1 MGPGDARW
9 SASNTQ
15 LREELPV
22 AGRERVRIQAAQGR
36 RTRRAFDCN
45 RFRVQMYVLDVLVFG
60 RSSLRKEVLL
70 YFFSRPAARG
80 HVREIARGVGR
91 AASAVGRELDRLERA
106 GVLRS
111 ADSPSANEIRALV
124 QRTIGIEG
132 TLRRALGGLAGIDAA
147 WIFGSY
153 AARTDRPTSD
163 LDVLIVGSPNSD
175 LLRRALGSVERQLRR
190 DVSLVELTRSE
201 FGSLV
206 RKREPFIRDVLSGPL
221 VFLAGK
227 AQYGRRPA
235 RAKSTSSRAVPR
247 NP

>member
-1 MGPGDARW
+1 
-9 SASNTQ
+9 
-15 LREELPV
+15 
-22 AGRERVRIQAAQGR
+22 
-36 RTRRAFDCN
+36 
-45 RFRVQMYVLDVLVFG
+45 MYVLDVLVFG
-60 RSSLRKEVLL
+60 RSSLRKEILL
-70 YFFSRPAARG
+70 YFFSRPGARG

-111 ADSPSANEIRALV
+111 AIQGRNRTYEIDTDSPNANEIRALV

-190 DVSLVELTRSE
+190 EVNLVELTRTE
-201 FGSLV
+201 FGRLR
-206 RKREPFIRDVLSGPL
+206 RKNEPFIRDVLSGPL
-221 VFLAGK
+221 IFLAGK
-227 AQYGRRPA
+227 AQYERQPPQPNLRRA
-235 RAKSTSSRAVPR
+235 EHSLGKA
-247 NP
+247 